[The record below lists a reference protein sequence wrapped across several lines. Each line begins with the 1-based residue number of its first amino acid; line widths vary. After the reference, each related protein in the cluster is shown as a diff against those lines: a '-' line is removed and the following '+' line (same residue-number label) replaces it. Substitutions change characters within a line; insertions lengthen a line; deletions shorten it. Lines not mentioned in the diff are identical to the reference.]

1 MARKELDGE
10 VSRLLQSV
18 VDHFDNE
25 DKPTRERQ
33 IRHYRRQKLYWNN
46 FSQIYWSEYSQDYR
60 IWNSDTENVDSD
72 QSYYD
77 RPVNVYQA
85 FLQTIIAALSIQVP
99 GVSCVP
105 DDADNPDDLSTAKA
119 GTMIGKLIYKHNDVI
134 FLWLHALY
142 IFCTEGMIACYN
154 YEDSDKEY
162 GTYKKRKF
170 KNEDVEMHVC
180 PECGTNL
187 DENMFLEAN
196 AIKDKQKEKF
206 QPDDQD
212 SELDYLELEDDQL
225 ICPACA
231 AELDPNLQKVKFSI
245 PRLVG
250 ITDEPKSRICLEVYG
265 GLYVKVAN
273 YAKKQCDTPYLFF
286 LYETHY
292 STVLDMYPGLRDN
305 MPQGGWSNIG
315 VNDPYEQYGRLNP
328 QYRGEY
334 PLDNVTVRNCWLR
347 KSSFNILPEEDYKKL
362 CKQFPDGAKVVLVN
376 DVCADYMNES
386 LDDHWTLSHNPMS
399 DYLTHDPLG
408 ELLTSIQDIVNDL
421 ISLTLQTIEHG
432 ILQTWVDPAVFN
444 VPAQGQV
451 EATPG
456 MMTAV
461 KTQGGN
467 KNLSDSIY
475 QSKAASLSPEV
486 FAFYRIVQEL
496 GQFVSGALPS
506 LFGGMQNNSGS
517 QTASE
522 YAMSKSSAMQ
532 RLNTPWKMM
541 TLMWKNVFSKA
552 IPQYMKIMIEDEKM
566 VEKQNNG
573 NYVNVFIRKTEL
585 QGKIG
590 DYEVESSDQLPL
602 TEEQQKE
609 VVMKLIELNN
619 QEVLTALMDPENLP
633 FIRDII
639 RIPQFRLPGEDDR
652 QKQYEEINELINSEP
667 VQTPPD
673 ENAILEAQV
682 TGQQPQPQEAPSVEV
697 DPIVDNHLVEADI
710 CRGWLVSEAG
720 RLAKKENPGG
730 YKNVMLHMKEHL
742 MFASQAMQQSA
753 QVQNQQ
759 SEQPGQPDQNQR
771 TPAKPKGKTGQIK
784 ENKDA
789 IAPIK

>member
-1 MARKELDGE
+1 MRKELDGE
-10 VSRLLQSV
+10 ISKLLQSV
-18 VDHFDNE
+18 VDHFDKE
-25 DKPTRERQ
+25 DSPTRERQ
-33 IRHYRRQKLYWNN
+33 IRHMRRQKLYWNN
-46 FSQIYWSEYSQDYR
+46 FSQIYWSEYAQDYR
-60 IWNSDTENVDSD
+60 IWNSDVENVDSD
-72 QSYYD
+72 QAYYD

-99 GVSCVP
+99 AVVCIP

-134 FLWLHALY
+134 FLWLNALY

-154 YEDSDKEY
+154 YENSDEEY
-162 GTYKKRKF
+162 GTYKKKKF
-170 KNEDVEMHVC
+170 VNQNVDVHVC
-180 PECGTNL
+180 PECGMQL
-187 DENMFLEAN
+187 DENMFLQADK
-196 AIKDKQKEKF
+196 IKEVQKEKF
-206 QPDDQD
+206 QPDDAD
-212 SELDYLELEDDQL
+212 AELDHLVLEEDEL
-225 ICPACA
+225 VCPECA
-231 AELDPNLQKVKFSI
+231 AELDPNLSKSKFTI

-250 ITDEPKSRICLEVYG
+250 TTDEPKSRICLEMYG

-286 LYETHY
+286 LYEAHY
-292 STVLDMYPGLRDN
+292 STVLDMYPNLRDN
-305 MPQGGWSNIG
+305 LPNGGWSNTG

-347 KSSFNILPEEDYKKL
+347 KSAFNILPDEDYKKL
-362 CKQFPDGAKVVLVN
+362 CKLFPAGAKIVLVN
-376 DVCADYMNES
+376 DECADYMNES

-432 ILQTWVDPAVFN
+432 ILQTWVDPAVVN
-444 VPAQGQV
+444 IPANGQV

-461 KTQGGN
+461 KTQGGS
-467 KNLSDSIY
+467 KNISEAFF
-475 QSKAASLSPEV
+475 QSKAASLSPET
-486 FAFYRIVQEL
+486 FQFYRIVQEL

-506 LFGGMQNNSGS
+506 LFGGDQIGGS
-517 QTASE
+517 QTASQ

-552 IPQYMKIMIEDEKM
+552 IPQYMKVMTEDEKM

-573 NYVNVFIRKTEL
+573 NYINVFIRKTEL

-590 DYEVESSDQLPL
+590 DYEVESADQLPL
-602 TEEQQKE
+602 TEEQEKE

-619 QEVLTALMDPENLP
+619 QEVLAALMDPENLP
-633 FIRDII
+633 FIRKII

-652 QKQYEEINELINSEP
+652 QKQYEEINQLVNEEP
-667 VQTPPD
+667 IVEPIGPEQ
-673 ENAILEAQV
+673 ELEAQA
-682 TGQQPQPQEAPSVEV
+682 TGQPPQPNEMPSVEV

-720 RLAKKENPGG
+720 RLAKKENSGG

-742 MFASQAMQQSA
+742 MYASQALANQNTA
-753 QVQNQQ
+753 QVEQ
-759 SEQPGQPDQNQR
+759 SQTETGPTDQNKPK
-771 TPAKPKGKTGQIK
+771 TPAKPKGKSGQIK

-789 IAPIK
+789 ISPIK